1 MARSGHVAE
10 IRALVGSHRLLLPSV
25 GTAVF
30 DTEQRLLLVRHA
42 DGTHRWGLPGGAIE
56 PGEHPADAAAREVH
70 EETGLEVEITAL
82 AGVFSGPDAE
92 IHYDNGD
99 VTVYVTSVFTARP
112 RRGTR
117 PRIDRSELADAA
129 WVEVDEL
136 PALDLPRHAAEAID
150 AALSIHL
157 HGGAARF
164 VPATWRP

>member
-30 DTEQRLLLVRHA
+30 HEDRILLVRHA
-42 DGTHRWGLPGGAIE
+42 DGTHRWGLPGGAVE
-56 PGEHPADAAAREVH
+56 PGEHPADAAAREVF
-70 EETGLEVEITAL
+70 EETGLEVEIAAL

-92 IHYDNGD
+92 VHYDNGD

-112 RRGTR
+112 RRGTQ
-117 PRIDRSELADAA
+117 PRIDRNELADAA
-129 WVEVDEL
+129 WFGSDEL
-136 PALDLPRHAAEAID
+136 PSRELPRHAAEAVA
-150 AALSIHL
+150 AALSIHF

-164 VPATWRP
+164 VPGTWHP